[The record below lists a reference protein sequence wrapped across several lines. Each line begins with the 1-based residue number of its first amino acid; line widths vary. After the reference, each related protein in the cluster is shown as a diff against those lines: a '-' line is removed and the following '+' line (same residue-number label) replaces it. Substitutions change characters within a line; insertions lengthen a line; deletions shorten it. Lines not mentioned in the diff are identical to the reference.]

1 MSKSEFLVKATG
13 DGDFV
18 VVRTSLHT
26 HAHFASKKGA
36 LDLID
41 IICKGRLPKSEY
53 FIQASKRLLTN
64 DEFKA
69 LSNKSKQKYLN
80 QKRGDFNGYKK

>member
-1 MSKSEFLVKATG
+1 MSKNEFIVKPTG

-18 VVRTSLHT
+18 VVRTTLHT

-41 IICKGRLPKSEY
+41 ILCKGRLPKSEY
-53 FIQASKRLLTN
+53 FIQASKRLLSTA
-64 DEFKA
+64 EFLA
-69 LSNKSKQKYLN
+69 LNNKSKQRYIN
-80 QKRGDFNGYKK
+80 QQRGNFNGYKK